1 MQILIPRASL
11 DTVLVCDPA
20 SSIEAHASRTAIV
33 VVSLSPGSRI
43 FVREAWA
50 QRESDPFTVI
60 QHMLAC
66 SLEFQPRC
74 WGVETVGYQATL
86 QAWSERM
93 MRERGVFYPVIPL
106 KPDRYEK
113 KADRIMSLQPFARSG
128 QLYIQRGMLKLIEE
142 WEAFPDPSTPRDL
155 LDALAYAVRL
165 LVPQAMPTVGVG
177 LGYRLAELAK
187 RDPASARY
195 WRKDAETRG
204 LIEPEATLDE
214 MLGGEGQEETAGL
227 GLGEWA

>member
-20 SSIEAHASRTAIV
+20 SSTEVTASRTAII
-33 VVSLSPGSRI
+33 VVSLSPGSRL

-50 QRESDPFTVI
+50 KRESDPYLTI
-60 QHMLAC
+60 ERMLAC
-66 SLEFQPRC
+66 SVEFQPRC
-74 WGVETVGYQATL
+74 WGVEAVGYQATL
-86 QAWSERM
+86 QMWSERM
-93 MRERGVFYPVIPL
+93 MRERGVHYPIVPL

-128 QLYIQRGMLKLIEE
+128 QLYIQRGMLALIEE

-165 LVPQAMPTVGVG
+165 LVPQAMPTAAVG
-177 LGYRLAELAK
+177 LSYRLQELAK
-187 RDPASARY
+187 RDPASAKY
-195 WRKDAETRG
+195 WRADAERRG
-204 LIEPEATLDE
+204 LLQPEASLEDLQE
-214 MLGGEGQEETAGL
+214 GEEEPAGA
-227 GLGEWA
+227 GLGEWC